1 MAIATVKPIA
11 VKLEIDIRERMK
23 RLAETRHR
31 TTHWIMK
38 EAIQQYIERE
48 EKREVFR
55 QDAIKAWEEYQLTGL
70 HASFDEGD
78 TWLANLE
85 AGQDIDLPECHV

>member
-1 MAIATVKPIA
+1 MPTAAVQPVA
-11 VKLEIDIRERMK
+11 VKLDIDIRERMK
-23 RLAETRHR
+23 RLAETRQR

-48 EKREVFR
+48 EKREMFR
-55 QDAIKAWEEYQLTGL
+55 QDAIQAWEEYQLTGL

-78 TWLANLE
+78 AWLAKLE
-85 AGQDIDLPECHV
+85 AGQDVEPPECHV

>member
-1 MAIATVKPIA
+1 MAIAAVRPIT

-23 RLAETRHR
+23 RLAEARHR

-48 EKREVFR
+48 EKREVLR
-55 QDAIKAWEEYQLTGL
+55 QDAIKAWKEYQLTGL

-85 AGQDIDLPECHV
+85 AGQDIDLPKCHV

>member
-1 MAIATVKPIA
+1 MATTTVQPVS

-23 RLAETRHR
+23 RLAESRHR
-31 TTHWIMK
+31 TTHWIMR

-55 QDAIKAWEEYQLTGL
+55 QNAIRTWEEYQLTGL
-70 HASFDEGD
+70 HASFEEADA
-78 TWLANLE
+78 WLAKLE
-85 AGQDIDLPECHV
+85 IDQDEEPPECLV